1 MNNNDY
7 IDGGF
12 NFLFSLNKPK
22 IFSQNDNLNSIY
34 NDPYHGPCFGSE
46 DLTIGNQSNTDL
58 NSFSYLSITYGI
70 E

>member
-34 NDPYHGPCFGSE
+34 HDPDYGPCFGSE
-46 DLTIGNQSNTDL
+46 DLTIGNQSNTNL